1 MGVMLQLW
9 ADIKEVAHTILGFSF
24 QLGKSHISLQNVVEA
39 VLACVVVIVLV
50 LWLTRSIEK
59 RVLRRAIDDLSLR
72 RIATNVIRA
81 MLLVMSLLITLAAIG
96 VDLTALSIFGGALG
110 VGLGFGMQKLAANYV
125 SGFVV
130 LFERSVRIGD
140 NIRID
145 NFEGRITDITTRY
158 TLVRA
163 INGREAVIPNEKLMT
178 ERVENLSLT
187 DHKILLTS
195 QVSVA
200 YTSDV
205 ELVHRLLVEA
215 AQSCP
220 RVLVDPPAVA
230 HLSALGPDGLDWT
243 LCYWIT
249 DPENGQLSVQSAV
262 NLAVLQALQGHQIEI
277 PYPQR
282 VVHLMGGRSES

>member
-9 ADIKEVAHTILGFSF
+9 ADIKDVAQTILGFSF

-39 VLACVVVIVLV
+39 VLACLVVIVFV

-59 RVLRRAIDDLSLR
+59 RLLRRVIDDLSLR
-72 RIATNVIRA
+72 RIATNIVRA

-158 TLVRA
+158 TLVKA
-163 INGREAVIPNEKLMT
+163 VNGREAVIPNEKLMT

-200 YTSDV
+200 YSSDV
-205 ELVHRLLVEA
+205 EQVRSLLTQA
-215 AQSCP
+215 AKKSN
-220 RVLVDPPAVA
+220 RVLADPEPVA
-230 HLSALGPDGLDWT
+230 HLAAFGADGLEFT
-243 LCYWIT
+243 LCYWII
-249 DPENGQLSVQSAV
+249 DPQNGQLNVQSEV
-262 NLAVLQALQGHQIEI
+262 NLAVLKVLREHHIEI

-282 VVHLMGGRSES
+282 VVHLQQA

>member
-1 MGVMLQLW
+1 MVSGAVNDLW
-9 ADIKEVAHTILGFSF
+9 FDLKDAIHTILNFSF

-39 VLACVVVIVLV
+39 FVACLVVIMLA

-59 RVLRRAIDDLSLR
+59 RLLRRVIDDLSLR
-72 RIATNVIRA
+72 RIATNIVRA

-158 TLVRA
+158 TLVKA
-163 INGREAVIPNEKLMT
+163 VNGREAVIPNEKLMT

-187 DHKILLTS
+187 DRKLLVTS
-195 QVSVA
+195 PVSVA
-200 YTSDV
+200 YNSDV
-205 ELVHRLLVEA
+205 ELVRRLLTQA
-215 AQSCP
+215 AAGAA
-220 RVLVDPPAVA
+220 RVMLEPAPVA
-230 HLSALGPDGLDWT
+230 HLAAFGADGLEFT
-243 LCYWIT
+243 LCYWIG
-249 DPENGQLSVQSAV
+249 DPENGQLNVQSEV
-262 NLAVLQALQGHQIEI
+262 NMAVLNSFRQHGIEI

-282 VVHLMGGRSES
+282 VVHLKPQV

>member
-1 MGVMLQLW
+1 MDLMMQLW
-9 ADIKEVAHTILGFSF
+9 VDIKEVAHTILGFSF

-39 VLACVVVIVLV
+39 VLACVVVIMLV

-59 RVLRRAIDDLSLR
+59 RLLRRAIDDLSLR

-158 TLVRA
+158 TLVKA

-187 DHKILLTS
+187 DSKLLLTS
-195 QVSVA
+195 KVSVG
-200 YTSDV
+200 YGSEV
-205 ELVHRLLVEA
+205 ELVRRILVEA
-215 AQSCP
+215 ANACP
-220 RVLVDPPAVA
+220 RVLPDPAAVA
-230 HLSALGPDGLDWT
+230 HLSSLGADGLDWT

-249 DPENGQLSVQSAV
+249 DPENGQLNVQSEV
-262 NLAVLQALQGHQIEI
+262 NIAVLAALRQHGIEI

-282 VVHLMGGRSES
+282 VVHLQQV